1 MTGSQQGLSQGA
13 ASKERGQVGWGGG
26 TRRAHGTWGGA
37 QSLAV
42 FAQKKELVLE
52 AMLEMSSQFSQRPV

>member
-26 TRRAHGTWGGA
+26 TRRAHGKWGGGLRVL
-37 QSLAV
+37 QCLH
-42 FAQKKELVLE
+42 KKK
-52 AMLEMSSQFSQRPV
+52 SWFWKQC